1 MSRAREFA
9 DLAGSADA
17 GGISGS
23 NIPHNG
29 AMQVAQR
36 GTVTGITSGTYAGPD
51 RIKTQPSGLGTWTV
65 EQSTDAPDGFSNSYK
80 LTCTTADSSPA
91 AGDYIQLRIPIE
103 GQDVQHL
110 DYGSSG
116 ALATTIS
123 FYVKSSK
130 TGTFTYVLRTFDSG
144 AGTRLFSKN
153 VTISS
158 ANTWEYKTVT
168 APGDASGAINNDNT
182 MGLDISFWLNSGS
195 SFSGGSE
202 QTTWANQSNN
212 DKYLG
217 NIDLGNATS
226 ETFQLTGIKLEIG
239 EQGTPFEHE
248 PFGVT
253 LQKAMRYYEKS
264 YDYATAPGTGIA
276 YPGNLPLTIR
286 GMDEET
292 SGQRYFVDN
301 LKVEKRAA
309 PTNTY
314 YDEQGNTGKV
324 TTYDSAG
331 TGTHNVSIGLVVT
344 ESSKY
349 GAGPGNSAIWG
360 FGFYYECDAEL

>member
-1 MSRAREFA
+1 MSRARDFA

-17 GGISGS
+17 GGITGRNLIINGS
-23 NIPHNG
+23 QIVSQRNG
-29 AMQVAQR
+29 TSSTTPGNFAYLTDRFQFRATQGSKFNAEQSTTAATGFKNSLKMTVASAY
-36 GTVTGITSGTYAGPD
+36 TVTSSDQFGVRQFIEGQNISHLEWGTANAKSVTLSFSVRSSVTGTHSGALGNSGDARAYPFSFTVSSADTWEQKTITIPGDTSGTWLDTNGIGIKVNFNLGAGSNHLAAAESW
-51 RIKTQPSGLGTWTV
+51 TSGEIVGATGSVSVVGTASATLYI
-65 EQSTDAPDGFSNSYK
+65 TG
-80 LTCTTADSSPA
+80 
-91 AGDYIQLRIPIE
+91 IQLE
-103 GQDVQHL
+103 VGQ
-110 DYGSSG
+110 
-116 ALATTIS
+116 A
-123 FYVKSSK
+123 
-130 TGTFTYVLRTFDSG
+130 
-144 AGTRLFSKN
+144 
-153 VTISS
+153 
-158 ANTWEYKTVT
+158 
-168 APGDASGAINNDNT
+168 
-182 MGLDISFWLNSGS
+182 
-195 SFSGGSE
+195 
-202 QTTWANQSNN
+202 
-212 DKYLG
+212 
-217 NIDLGNATS
+217 
-226 ETFQLTGIKLEIG
+226 
-239 EQGTPFEHE
+239 TPFEHE